1 MQIRNSRLVFLECM
15 RWTVQLFRN
24 LGKNLVKWWKWFEK
38 QTHNWETIDKL
49 IIWDVIELV
58 RSLAHCCR
66 HQRKVLVENFEG
78 HNSERNFQ
86 FDCQRYVDLQLSSK
100 IDVIKLL
107 CEFFLHVSKSQ
118 QFSKIWIL
126 NVQIYVTKHCS
137 DLSLLE

>member
-1 MQIRNSRLVFLECM
+1 MMKNKHSIETQLTSGITYLRNHRLIENSNFWFGISWNYV
-15 RWTVQLFRN
+15 VSISIV
-24 LGKNLVKWWKWFEK
+24 VKSVAKISSNDEK

-86 FDCQRYVDLQLSSK
+86 FDCRRYPIFKLLRK

-107 CEFFLHVSKSQ
+107 FLRTEKCY
-118 QFSKIWIL
+118 IRL
-126 NVQIYVTKHCS
+126 
-137 DLSLLE
+137 